1 MPKQPAQPSIDEAYL
16 AEALC
21 RLNLF
26 CSDESMWFPTWAK
39 KEHVDL
45 FEVPIPIG
53 ANYFKR
59 SIGRITQPLMI
70 LSERSLAR
78 LYYCLSIANP
88 LFDTLAQVLADEE
101 RLLIEET
108 DKSKPSGTG

>member
-1 MPKQPAQPSIDEAYL
+1 
-16 AEALC
+16 
-21 RLNLF
+21 
-26 CSDESMWFPTWAK
+26 MWLPTWAK

-45 FEVPIPIG
+45 FDVPIPIN

-59 SIGRITQPLMI
+59 SIGRSTQPLMI

-78 LYYCLSIANP
+78 VYHCLSTANS
-88 LFDTLAQVLADEE
+88 LFDTLVQVLADEE

-108 DKSKPSGTG
+108 DKSKPGGG